1 MQQNSRS
8 SIHLFKFHSAAEHKF
23 SITTSSVQFKARQTD
38 RYGIRV
44 LTPNV
49 GAFQKK
55 LARVGWWNILRFFR
69 KICTILKTR
78 LNLLDQSLVMGA
90 KNSCVGGWRRRGTS
104 FLFSDSPPAPA
115 TVHCPLTTTTSN
127 SSRTSSSTSNSASGD
142 GQWRRTCYN
151 RTNKCDKCD
160 KCGVDYSEAM
170 IKVEKDS
177 WYCWLCP
184 SCNLFYPSHL
194 HSFLIPLYCCCQLSS
209 ANKLKQRLENL
220 FWKMKLHC
228 VQSLKIRSI
237 DTKSRT
243 HHRVPKYKG
252 FALTFYGAS
261 LINVQFTLSRVGGTS
276 LRHHKNCEYCPKL
289 RFTLDNISSEWV
301 TRPLLSNCGEMK
313 GMHLKVWNWVAAK
326 VSDTSSV
333 LWCSVG
339 KCFESGN

>member
-1 MQQNSRS
+1 MEEERNQ
-8 SIHLFKFHSAAEHKF
+8 F
-23 SITTSSVQFKARQTD
+23 SVF
-38 RYGIRV
+38 
-44 LTPNV
+44 
-49 GAFQKK
+49 
-55 LARVGWWNILRFFR
+55 RF
-69 KICTILKTR
+69 
-78 LNLLDQSLVMGA
+78 A
-90 KNSCVGGWRRRGTS
+90 
-104 FLFSDSPPAPA
+104 
-115 TVHCPLTTTTSN
+115 
-127 SSRTSSSTSNSASGD
+127 TSNSALSTD
-142 GQWRRTCYN
+142 QHHQQQQQDQQQHQQQCQCWWSVEENN
-151 RTNKCDKCD
+151 RTNINKCD

-184 SCNLFYPSHL
+184 ACNLFYPSHL

-333 LWCSVG
+333 LWCLVG
-339 KCFESGN
+339 TVLRLEISLQASYAVGDLCDDRELVSSGGFDKREQANLHNLNTAATWINKNFCISRFF